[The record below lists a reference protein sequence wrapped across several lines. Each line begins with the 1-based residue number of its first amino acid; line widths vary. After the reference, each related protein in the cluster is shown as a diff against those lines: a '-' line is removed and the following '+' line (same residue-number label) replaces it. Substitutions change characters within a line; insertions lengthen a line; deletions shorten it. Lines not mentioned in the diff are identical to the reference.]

1 LYASVSG
8 HGFGFRVRSKAASTE
23 AAPDPIDARRGSVG
37 SLLEAQ
43 QGEKMR
49 SLLIASM
56 VVAGVFVAGAAR
68 AEEAA
73 DVAKAQCGK
82 CHEMDKKKKGP
93 AWKDIA
99 AKNKGKADAQATL
112 AKFTLDPKG
121 DHPEMKATPEQ
132 VNTVLKW
139 VLAQ

>member
-1 LYASVSG
+1 MLPA
-8 HGFGFRVRSKAASTE
+8 RLRPNAN
-23 AAPDPIDARRGSVG
+23 DARRGSVG
-37 SLLEAQ
+37 FLLETQ
-43 QGEKMR
+43 EGVKMR

-56 VVAGVFVAGAAR
+56 LTAGVLFAGVAQAQDAA
-68 AEEAA
+68 EL
-73 DVAKAQCGK
+73 AKAQCGK

-93 AWKDIA
+93 SWKDIA
-99 AKNKGKADAQATL
+99 AKNKGKADAQAAL

-139 VLAQ
+139 VLAM